1 MRMISL
7 IRRPLLVVLLGW
19 LPQPALAHG
28 LFDGHVTERAP
39 LFITAVIVA
48 VAWGLYILGS
58 LRIRTRG
65 SGAAWFHRA
74 MQLVVCAGFGPIDDW
89 AETSTSWHMT

>member
-1 MRMISL
+1 MISL
-7 IRRPLLVVLLGW
+7 IRWPLFVVLLGW

-28 LFDGHVTERAP
+28 LFDGHFTERAP

-58 LRIRTRG
+58 LRIRTRR
-65 SGAAWFHRA
+65 SEAAWFHGA
-74 MQLVVCAGFGPIDDW
+74 MLLVVVSVFGPIDDW
-89 AETSTSWHMT
+89 AETSTCCSSW